1 MANVITEKGTSK
13 WLRIKEAL
21 CDGLAPKRAKQLG
34 YVLENTRKEFVNR
47 QKYLME
53 NASASAVSTGNI
65 ATLNKVILPI
75 IRRVLPNVIANELVG
90 VQPMPG
96 PVAQIMTL
104 RYVYGTTSTGAQ
116 TIAGEEM
123 LAPLHV
129 RDLAA
134 AYSGNEVAGT
144 PAGAL
149 TAQLEGVPGNA
160 VKLEMLKQVVE
171 AKSRRLSARWT
182 VESQTDAQNQ
192 YGVDVEEELLAAV
205 AQDITVEIDQEI
217 LRSLRALPPSPT
229 AANTFDQSAVSG
241 QATSVV
247 DEFAALAVLI
257 GREANRIAVRTRRGK
272 GNWAVVSPTI
282 LTVLESARA
291 SAFART
297 TEGSFDAPTNNK
309 YVGTLNNSMRV
320 YVDNY
325 ADDDTPVLIGYKGS
339 SEVDAATFYCPY
351 VPLTTHG
358 VVTDPNTFELVT
370 SFYTRYGY
378 VEFVNS
384 ATSLGNS
391 ADYLG
396 LVGINAATLSFL

>member
-1 MANVITEKGTSK
+1 MVTSGNKK
-13 WLRIKEAL
+13 WQMIKEAL
-21 CDGLAPKRAKQLG
+21 MDGLSSKRAKHLD
-34 YVLENTRKEFVNR
+34 YVLENTRKDFVAR
-47 QKYLME
+47 QQVLLE

-75 IRRVLPNVIANELVG
+75 IRRVLPNVIANEIVG

-104 RYVYGTTSTGAQ
+104 RYVYGTTSAGAGVLAQ
-116 TIAGEEM
+116 EEM
-123 LAPLHV
+123 LAPLHI

-134 AYSGNEVAGT
+134 SYSGNEIAAQ

-182 VESQTDAQNQ
+182 VEAQTDAQNQ

-205 AQDITVEIDQEI
+205 AQEITVEIDQEI
-217 LRSLRALPPSPT
+217 LRSLRALPPTPT
-229 AANTFDQSAVSG
+229 AANTYDQSAVSG
-241 QATSVV
+241 QPTSVV
-247 DEFAALAVLI
+247 DEFAALAVLM
-257 GREANRIAVRTRRGK
+257 GREANRIATRTRRGK
-272 GNWAVVSPTI
+272 GNWAVISPVIVTI
-282 LTVLESARA
+282 LESARA

-297 TEGSFDAPTNNK
+297 TEGTIDAPTNTK
-309 YVGTLNNSMRV
+309 YVGTLNNSMKL
-320 YVDNY
+320 YVDTY
-325 ADDDTPVLIGYKGS
+325 ADDDTPILIGYKGT

-358 VVTDPNTFELVT
+358 VVTDPNTFEMVT

-378 VEFVNS
+378 VEFVNT

-396 LVGINAATLSFL
+396 LVGVNAGTLSFL

>member
-1 MANVITEKGTSK
+1 MTYIATDTGNKK
-13 WLRIKEAL
+13 WQRIKDAL
-21 CDGLAPKRAKQLG
+21 MDGLSAKKAKQLDQ
-34 YVLENTRKEFVNR
+34 VLENTRRDFVGR
-47 QKYLME
+47 QKYLLE

-104 RYVYGTTSTGAQ
+104 RYVYGTTSGGAG

-129 RDLAA
+129 RDIAA
-134 AYSGNEVAGT
+134 AYSGNEVQAS

-182 VESQTDAQNQ
+182 VEAQTDAQNQ

-205 AQDITVEIDQEI
+205 AQEITVEIDQEI
-217 LRSLRALPPSPT
+217 LRSLRSLPPAPT

-247 DEFAALAVLI
+247 DEFAALAVLM

-272 GNWAVVSPTI
+272 GNWAVISPTI

-297 TEGSFDAPTNNK
+297 TEGSLDAPTNTK
-309 YVGTLNNSMRV
+309 YVGTLNNSMRI

-339 SEVDAATFYCPY
+339 SEIDAATFYTPY

-358 VVTDPNTFELVT
+358 VVTDPQTFELVT

-396 LVGINAATLSFL
+396 LVGIDASTLSFL

>member
-1 MANVITEKGTSK
+1 MTTGNKK
-13 WLRIKEAL
+13 WQMIKEAL
-21 CDGLAPKRAKQLG
+21 MDGLSAKKAKHLD
-34 YVLENTRKEFVNR
+34 YVLENTRKDFVAR
-47 QKYLME
+47 QQMLME

-96 PVAQIMTL
+96 PVSQIMTL
-104 RYVYGTTSTGAQ
+104 RYVYGTTSSGAGVL
-116 TIAGEEM
+116 ANEEM
-123 LAPLHV
+123 MAPLHV

-134 AYSGNEVAGT
+134 SYSGNEVKSD
-144 PAGAL
+144 PAAAL
-149 TAQLEGVPGNA
+149 TAQMEGVPGNA

-182 VESQTDAQNQ
+182 VEAQTDAQNQ

-205 AQDITVEIDQEI
+205 AQEITVEIDQEI
-217 LRSLRALPPSPT
+217 LRSLRSLPPTPT

-241 QATSVV
+241 QPTSVV
-247 DEFAALAVLI
+247 DEFAALAVLM
-257 GREANRIAVRTRRGK
+257 GREANRIATRT
-272 GNWAVVSPTI
+272 TI
-282 LTVLESARA
+282 LESARA

-297 TEGSFDAPTNNK
+297 TEGNIDAPTNTK
-309 YVGTLNNSMRV
+309 FVGTLNNSMKL
-320 YVDNY
+320 YVDTY
-325 ADDDTPVLIGYKGS
+325 ADDDTPIIIGYKGS

-358 VVTDPNTFELVT
+358 VVTDPNTFEMVT

-378 VEFVNS
+378 VEFVNT

-396 LVGINAATLSFL
+396 LVGINASTLSFL

>member
-1 MANVITEKGTSK
+1 MANIVKNNAQSK
-13 WLRIKEAL
+13 WERIKDAL
-21 CDGLAPKRAKQLG
+21 KEGLDAKRGKNLDI
-34 YVLENTRKEFVNR
+34 VLENTRKDFVAR
-47 QKYLME
+47 QKLLME

-75 IRRVLPNVIANELVG
+75 IRRVLPNVIANEVVG

-96 PVAQIMTL
+96 PVAQIMTM
-104 RYVYGTTSTGAQ
+104 RYVYGNSGAGA
-116 TIAGEEM
+116 IAGEEM
-123 LAPLHV
+123 MAPLHV

-134 AYSGNEVAGT
+134 AYSGNEVQNQ

-149 TAQLEGVPGNA
+149 TAQMEGVPGNS

-182 VESQTDAQNQ
+182 VEAQTDAQNQ
-192 YGVDVEEELLAAV
+192 YGVNVEEELLAAI
-205 AQDITVEIDQEI
+205 AQEITVEIDQEI
-217 LRSLRALPPSPT
+217 LRSLRALPPTPT
-229 AANTFDQSAVSG
+229 AANTFDQSAVAG
-241 QATSVV
+241 QPTSVV
-247 DEFAALAVLI
+247 DEYAALSVLMN
-257 GREANRIAVRTRRGK
+257 RQANQIATRTRRGK
-272 GNWAVVSPTI
+272 GNWAVISPTI

-297 TEGSFDAPTNNK
+297 TEGNFDAPTNNK
-309 YVGTLNNSMRV
+309 YVGTLNNSMRL
-320 YVDNY
+320 YVDTY
-325 ADDDTPVLIGYKGS
+325 ADDDTPVLIGYKGD
-339 SEVDAATFYCPY
+339 SEVDASTFYCPY

-358 VVTDPNTFELVT
+358 VVTDPNTFEMVT

-378 VEFVNS
+378 VEFVNT

-396 LVGINAATLSFL
+396 LVGVNAGTLSFL

>member
-21 CDGLAPKRAKQLG
+21 CDGLSPKRAKQLG
-34 YVLENTRKEFVNR
+34 HVLENTRKEFVNR

-134 AYSGNEVAGT
+134 AYSGNEVAAT

-182 VESQTDAQNQ
+182 VEAQTDAQNQ

-217 LRSLRALPPSPT
+217 LRSLRALPPTPT